1 MDNSTILFVTSCGQD
16 NIKKLESFIKIFTKN
31 NLSLSILF
39 ENSKDYNFFKT
50 NTKNKFVNNLNLN
63 NLIKKYELK
72 DYSFNINANYYSF
85 FDNNKEFEI
94 NYTNSYMLIDSIFKE
109 FKIQNC
115 IINFGQGVLNSFH
128 ACVINDYC
136 KHNNIGMFF
145 PMSNSPLN
153 GRFMIYDNIFQ
164 NSKIFSDHYTNSL
177 NKFNNIDKEEIFK
190 FKNSYFLNE
199 INYNKR
205 VNKFKSKINL
215 LNFKN
220 LLSILKDL
228 FYKKFLYHKK
238 IANIKNQ
245 KPYILLLL
253 NKSNNHWYTKFAN
266 PNLLDRKLFIEN
278 ILNQLPDKYNLI
290 IKCHPRKKFELEL
303 ERQFYNN
310 KKICIV
316 YENTKDPNT
325 YLTNLLDN
333 AEYVIGS
340 STTSQIVAL
349 LFNKLVI
356 DVGSKS
362 AYFNFDNPPVIRL
375 KELKN
380 MNQVNKN
387 INFSKYLNLRIDA
400 YFYSLM
406 KISVPFNYSSK
417 ISHITDEKTHSL
429 MAQIIINQIYKKK
442 N

>member
-1 MDNSTILFVTSCGQD
+1 MNNSTILFITSCGQE

-39 ENSKDYNFFKT
+39 EKSQDYFFFKT

-63 NLIKKYELK
+63 NLLKKYELK
-72 DYSFNINANYYSF
+72 DSKININPDYYSF
-85 FDNNKEFEI
+85 FDNNKEYEI
-94 NYTNSYMLIDSIFKE
+94 NYTNNYMLIDSIFKK
-109 FKIQNC
+109 FKIKNC

-128 ACVINDYC
+128 ACIINDYC
-136 KHNNIGMFF
+136 INNNIGLFF

-164 NSKIFSDHYTNSL
+164 NSKIFSDHYTNTL
-177 NKFNNIDKEEIFK
+177 NKYNIDKEEIFK

-199 INYNKR
+199 KNYNKR
-205 VNKFKSKINL
+205 VNKFKSKLNL
-215 LNFKN
+215 LNLKN
-220 LLSILKDL
+220 LFSFLKDS
-228 FYKKFLYHKK
+228 FNKKFLYHKK
-238 IANIKNQ
+238 IASINNQ

-266 PNLLDRKLFIEN
+266 PNLLNRELFIEN
-278 ILNQLPDKYNLI
+278 ILSQIPDNYNLI

-303 ERQFYNN
+303 EKKFYNN
-310 KKICIV
+310 KKIFIV
-316 YENTKDPNT
+316 YENKKNPNT

-356 DVGSKS
+356 DVGYKS
-362 AYFNFDNPPVIRL
+362 AYFNFDNPPVVRL

-380 MNQVNKN
+380 MNKVNKN
-387 INFSKYLNLRIDA
+387 INLSKYLNLRINA

-406 KISVPFNYSSK
+406 KISIPFNNSSK

-429 MAQIIINQIYKKK
+429 MAKKIINKIYKKE